1 MIMDYNVYFME
12 TFVFILCCIYKHMQA
27 RLVRG
32 TSFVHDTFGQYKTVE
47 EFWDGEIWDSFS
59 CLKNINRV
67 S

>member
-47 EFWDGEIWDSFS
+47 EFWDGEI
-59 CLKNINRV
+59 
-67 S
+67 